1 MGFFSIRDMN
11 YALITGA
18 SSGIGAAIA
27 RELAEEGINVLLVA
41 RREDKLQ
48 ELKAEIRQEYRVG
61 VEYLVLDLLE
71 PGATEELYNWCYSNE
86 YFVRILINNAGVG
99 EWGPFEEKDL
109 QGQLRMMHL
118 NQDVMVA
125 LTHMFLEKM
134 REFSSA
140 HILNVGSTASYQPI
154 PFFAVYAA
162 TKAFVLSFTRSL
174 RHELKNSHINVSC
187 LCPGPTDSEFF
198 PNAGFASKQA
208 NTIMM
213 KPEAVAQQ
221 AVRGLFKGKAV
232 IIPGFSNTLGVVL
245 SKILPQGVLSGVVG
259 SIFKPRGEQM
269 LND

>member
-1 MGFFSIRDMN
+1 MN

-48 ELKAEIRQEYRVG
+48 ELKAEIREEYRVG
-61 VEYLVLDLLE
+61 VEYLPLDLLV
-71 PGATEELYNWCYSNE
+71 PGATDELYDWCHSNG

-109 QGQLRMMHL
+109 QSQLRMMHL

-125 LTHMFLEKM
+125 LTHMFLDKM
-134 REFSSA
+134 QEFSSG

-162 TKAFVLSFTRSL
+162 TKAFVLSFSRSL
-174 RHELKNSHINVSC
+174 RHELKRSHVNVSC

-198 PNAGFASKQA
+198 GRAGFASKQA
-208 NTIMM
+208 RSVMM
-213 KPEAVAQQ
+213 TPEAVAAQ
-221 AVRGLFKGKAV
+221 AIKGMFKGKAV
-232 IIPGFSNTLGVVL
+232 IIPGFSNSLGVVL
-245 SKILPQGVLSGVVG
+245 SKLLPQGVLSGVVG
-259 SIFKPRGEQM
+259 SIFKPRSEQM
-269 LND
+269 LED